1 MDNIVEINIKL
12 FKQAFYEIDKAEKRK
27 DQLRKSTKIYL
38 NFKEKLQKIE
48 EKMDDNLKIIFN
60 DGLNNL
66 NKIQQENLK
75 LQKQFDK
82 ELNEQI
88 LNYNKNQ

>member
-48 EKMDDNLKIIFN
+48 EKMDDNLKIRSHCHCQT
-60 DGLNNL
+60 L
-66 NKIQQENLK
+66 
-75 LQKQFDK
+75 
-82 ELNEQI
+82 
-88 LNYNKNQ
+88 